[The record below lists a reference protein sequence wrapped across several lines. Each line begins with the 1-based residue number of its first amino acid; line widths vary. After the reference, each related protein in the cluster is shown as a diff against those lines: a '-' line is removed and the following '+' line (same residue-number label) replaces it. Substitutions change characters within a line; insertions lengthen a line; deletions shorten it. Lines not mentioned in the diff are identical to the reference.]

1 VGARIKILKGRNPGE
16 SFAIEGELFLGRDAD
31 NHVHIL
37 DETASRHHARL
48 RIVEGNVL
56 LVDLGSNN
64 GTYVNGDK
72 VGERVLR
79 AGDQLLVGN
88 TVFVF
93 ERDEDS
99 GDEGRRPTVVL
110 SEGKEEKLTVESS
123 VDPREGTRAPFKR
136 EALEEGV
143 VRLQRL
149 YDLAEACAGLGDPAS
164 LAERILAITCD
175 TLQAGRG
182 FFLVSDKGDLS
193 CLAARGGGEGPL
205 PVSRTIVQQVLRD
218 RRALLVSNAQEES
231 ALASKESV
239 RAFKIGS
246 VLAAPLLVRGECLG
260 VVYLDARGA
269 KGAPASWP
277 CQFDAEDMNFL
288 VAVARQAGVAWEV
301 ARRLEVS
308 HAQVKELSR
317 ISIGEIR
324 VVGQSPKFREV
335 LSTVEKVAPTGS
347 TVLIL
352 GESGTG
358 KELIAKRIH
367 ERSPRREGP
376 FIAVN
381 CAALVETLLEGE
393 LFGHEKG
400 AFTGATERRKGK
412 FELADGGTVFLDE
425 IGEMSPNTQAKLLR
439 VLEDRQFY
447 RVGGSKPVTV
457 DVRVIA
463 ATNRDLKAGMAKGTF
478 REDLYYRLSVVS
490 VPLPPLR
497 ERKDDVPQLAFH
509 FLEVSRGETK
519 KPVQGISNKAMDVL
533 MGYGWPGNARELRN
547 VIERAVVLSDKPVI
561 DVEDLPLDLRHP
573 SAPATRDTAPLSIR
587 DAERACIL
595 RALEAT
601 GWKKG
606 EAAKLLGISWPTMN
620 KKIGEYGIIEP

>member
-1 VGARIKILKGRNPGE
+1 MGARLKVLKGRNPGE
-16 SFAIEGELFLGRDAD
+16 AIPIDGEVFIGRDAD

-48 RIVEGNVL
+48 RRVEGNVL

-72 VGERVLR
+72 VSERVLR
-79 AGDQLLVGN
+79 TGDQVLIGN
-88 TVFVF
+88 TVFVY
-93 ERDEDS
+93 ELDEDE
-99 GDEGRRPTVVL
+99 GAEGRRPTVIL
-110 SEGKEEKLTVESS
+110 QDTREGTLTVQSS
-123 VDPREGTRAPFKR
+123 VDPREGTKTPFKR

-149 YDLAEACAGLGDPAS
+149 YDLAETCAELGDAAS
-164 LAERILAITCD
+164 LAARVLEITCD

-182 FFLVSDKGDLS
+182 FFLVADKGDVT
-193 CLAARGGGEGPL
+193 CLAARGGGSGPL

-218 RRALLVSNAQEES
+218 RRALLVSDAQEDT

-239 RAFKIGS
+239 RTFKIGS
-246 VLAAPLLVRGECLG
+246 VLAAPLLFREECHGLL
-260 VVYLDARGA
+260 YLDARGA
-269 KGAPASWP
+269 KGAPAGSP
-277 CQFDAEDMNFL
+277 GQFDAEDMNFL
-288 VAVARQAGVAWEV
+288 VAVGRQAAVAWEV
-301 ARRLEVS
+301 ARRLENS
-308 HAQVKELSR
+308 TAQVKELAR

-324 VVGQSPKFREV
+324 VVGQSPKWREV

-376 FIAVN
+376 FIPVN
-381 CAALVETLLEGE
+381 CAALVETLLEAE

-412 FELADGGTVFLDE
+412 FELADTGTLFLDE
-425 IGEMSPNTQAKLLR
+425 VGEMSPNTQAKLLR

-447 RVGGSKPVTV
+447 RVGGTKPVTV

-463 ATNRDLKAGMAKGTF
+463 ATNRDLKAGLAKGTF

-497 ERKDDVPQLAFH
+497 ERKDDVAQLAFH
-509 FLEVSRGETK
+509 FLEVSRAETK
-519 KPVQGISNKAMDVL
+519 KPVQGISNKAMDLLVA
-533 MGYGWPGNARELRN
+533 YGWPGNARELRN
-547 VIERAVVLSDKPVI
+547 VIERAVVLSERPVI
-561 DVEDLPLDLRHP
+561 DVEDLPLDLRSP
-573 SAPATRDTAPLSIR
+573 GASGTRDTAPLSIR

-606 EAAKLLGISWPTMN
+606 ETAKLLGISWPTLN
-620 KKIGEYGIIEP
+620 KKIGEYGIAEP